1 MDSIFFHLACLLKT
15 VFGNKVEI
23 MWLMALTKALI
34 NNLKFTVGLFS
45 LKISS
50 SVEKINGI
58 LTSGIQPLLSIG
70 ALYLSSLYIFILN

>member
-1 MDSIFFHLACLLKT
+1 
-15 VFGNKVEI
+15 

-50 SVEKINGI
+50 PVEKINVI

-70 ALYLSSLYIFILN
+70 FLSLIKCQISSDWL